1 SGWPLRLR
9 GRPPPPTYV
18 GSMAYDVPGI
28 RTRRAPRPN
37 AGTRRTACLSFASHV
52 SLTLALNSGRGRMQA
67 KSPERGSRG
76 CLSAQDCAPES
87 CRRPRVL
94 RTRPIAINPRPMP
107 SGTQSA
113 RPVNGKFDELP
124 VVPADEAVVPS
135 VPDPVLPEDA
145 LPPAAPPALP
155 APV

>member
-1 SGWPLRLR
+1 
-9 GRPPPPTYV
+9 
-18 GSMAYDVPGI
+18 
-28 RTRRAPRPN
+28 
-37 AGTRRTACLSFASHV
+37 
-52 SLTLALNSGRGRMQA
+52 
-67 KSPERGSRG
+67 
-76 CLSAQDCAPES
+76 
-87 CRRPRVL
+87 
-94 RTRPIAINPRPMP
+94 MP

-155 APV
+155 APVVPPPVVPPDGFDGLDGVVAGGVSGGELGGVKPPYCACAADGEETLATCFAAVGFLTAWETAEAA